1 MQDRGYSTLT
11 LLHCR
16 WDVPKHATAVSQYTV
31 TSKMKAVQKQRG
43 GGLMWS
49 LNKQLSAASKNV
61 SAEQCSWLRPQI
73 FTQQRANRE
82 GTFKRAAMLF
92 SDVQV
97 CDVFLRQSS
106 QWPSWVLPC
115 SERSF
120 LFTLSWH
127 FCTSYITF
135 KVKFH
140 FSNVKKS
147 ILLCNA
153 QSHFLPQRNNHRY
166 GNHLFTHTGP
176 IMHLQCMCLHCTCTC
191 PIFTHEMWYST
202 KSSAANNVTKRN
214 WELVVQGLCVEKKAI
229 CREKLMLI
237 DILSRLHIPGD
248 SVTIDR
254 WWENREVGCS
264 RGCTRGVPQTLGKK
278 NECSRRADSPIPQSS
293 PLASTEFLHG

>member
-16 WDVPKHATAVSQYTV
+16 WDVPKHATAVSQHTV

-106 QWPSWVLPC
+106 QWPSWVLAC

-140 FSNVKKS
+140 FSNVKKKAFYCVMHNP
-147 ILLCNA
+147 IFCLKGIIIDTVTIF
-153 QSHFLPQRNNHRY
+153 SHTQARS
-166 GNHLFTHTGP
+166 
-176 IMHLQCMCLHCTCTC
+176 CTCSAYACTAHALVPFSHMKC
-191 PIFTHEMWYST
+191 GTAPNPLPPTMW
-202 KSSAANNVTKRN
+202 
-214 WELVVQGLCVEKKAI
+214 Q
-229 CREKLMLI
+229 REI
-237 DILSRLHIPGD
+237 G
-248 SVTIDR
+248 
-254 WWENREVGCS
+254 N
-264 RGCTRGVPQTLGKK
+264 
-278 NECSRRADSPIPQSS
+278 
-293 PLASTEFLHG
+293 